1 MAVLTDA
8 IRRLLWAAYM
18 GEVSSDEERMPL
30 NKADLRAIFNAID
43 QWIDDNKTSF
53 NNAIPEPGK
62 TRLTSKQK
70 SRILS
75 LIVLKRWEVE

>member
-1 MAVLTDA
+1 MAVLTD
-8 IRRLLWAAYM
+8 IDRRLLWADYM
-18 GEVSSDEERMPL
+18 SEVSSNEERMPL
-30 NKADLRAIFNAID
+30 NKVDLRAVVNEID
-43 QWIDDNKTSF
+43 QWIDDNKTAF
-53 NNAIPEPGK
+53 NNSIPEPGK